1 MNHTLPATVTDT
13 MNVTRTE
20 TIHDMETA
28 NLNYNFVP
36 DGGVREVGDKLVI
49 SGTASNWDVDR
60 VGDSVVRA
68 AMERALA
75 RYMENPILLY
85 NHAYSRPAG
94 RVTKA
99 FIDDDGLHI
108 EAELPRPKE
117 PGDSRHW
124 WNLVKD
130 GIVRALSIGGKW
142 TRQQIGGVN
151 YLTEIDLREI
161 SVAAQGINARTTFT
175 AQAAKAFGD
184 PPLTE
189 LDWSGLRDDA
199 LILSLK
205 ASLALLE
212 YQAADLIRGRT

>member
-1 MNHTLPATVTDT
+1 MDAYS
-13 MNVTRTE
+13 R
-20 TIHDMETA
+20 HDGMADRSVEFTSMETA

-68 AMERALA
+68 AMERALD
-75 RYMENPILLY
+75 RYMANPILLY

-94 RVTKA
+94 RVTRA

-117 PGDSRHW
+117 SGDSRHW
-124 WNLVKD
+124 WDLVKA
-130 GIVRALSIGGKW
+130 GVVRALSIGGKW
-142 TRQQIGGVN
+142 TRQQIAGVN
-151 YLTEIDLREI
+151 YLVDIDLREI
-161 SVAAQGINARTTFT
+161 SVAAQGINATTTFT

-184 PPLTE
+184 PEPSAP
-189 LDWSGLRDDA
+189 DWSSLRDNA
-199 LILSLK
+199 RLLSLK
-205 ASLALLE
+205 ADIAILE
-212 YQAADLIRGRT
+212 YQADLIRGRV